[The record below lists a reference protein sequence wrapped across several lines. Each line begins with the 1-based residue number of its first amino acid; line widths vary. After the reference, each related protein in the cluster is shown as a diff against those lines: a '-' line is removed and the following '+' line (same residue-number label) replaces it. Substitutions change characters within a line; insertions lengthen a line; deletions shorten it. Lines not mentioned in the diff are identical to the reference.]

1 MAVFSNIKT
10 SLWHKTEIQADSKH
24 SVFCGRKTLAPFFRG
39 GVHWV
44 FDFLHCAL
52 GAFFHCA
59 LGALAGGEYAPT
71 QKVRSSGIPRAG
83 ERADN
88 DQNEMKESV
97 CSSF

>member
-1 MAVFSNIKT
+1 MSVFSNIKI
-10 SLWHKTEIQADSKH
+10 SLWLVTEIQADSKH
-24 SVFCGRKTLAPFFRG
+24 SVFCGIKTLATFFRG

-44 FDFLHCAL
+44 FDFL
-52 GAFFHCA
+52 HCA

>member
-1 MAVFSNIKT
+1 MTKISSNIKT
-10 SLWHKTEIQADSKH
+10 SLCHKIEIQADSKH
-24 SVFCGRKTLAPFFRG
+24 SVFCGRKALAPFFRG

-44 FDFLHCAL
+44 FDFL
-52 GAFFHCA
+52 HCA

-83 ERADN
+83 ERVDN